1 MSSGFSPLCLPSHS
15 APQALADL
23 LTEESIKDV
32 PFLILGN
39 KIDLPRAVNESQLKD
54 ALGLT
59 NATTGKDA
67 GAKVPQGMRPLEVW
81 DARAAHLTHEQVQ
94 ISPSRSTMSHFSP
107 VSPLSWILF
116 LVPGLHVQRGQE
128 GRICRRLP
136 MDLES
141 FEV

>member
-1 MSSGFSPLCLPSHS
+1 M
-15 APQALADL
+15 
-23 LTEESIKDV
+23 

-81 DARAAHLTHEQVQ
+81 DARALPLLTNQ
-94 ISPSRSTMSHFSP
+94 SPLTRTLISHFS
-107 VSPLSWILF
+107 SAFALSF